1 MNKIFKLAFSLLLS
15 FSVTAAADAMD
26 TVKSA
31 MHNMTQ
37 SLQCIEGRLPAK
49 LCIGD
54 QFTAFRVGTA
64 RARPALLEV
73 FKAPDKQQMI
83 VAFFS
88 GLEVQIGLAESAL
101 KAKNNIGFQ
110 EAISGIHSI
119 MDAGH
124 SVFAKQ

>member
-1 MNKIFKLAFSLLLS
+1 MNKIANLAFSLSLTFSLL
-15 FSVTAAADAMD
+15 AAADAMD
-26 TVKSA
+26 TLKSA

-49 LCIGD
+49 LCVGD
-54 QFTAFRVGTA
+54 QFVAFRAGTA

-73 FKAPDKQQMI
+73 FKTPDKQQMI
-83 VAFFS
+83 VGFFS
-88 GLEVQIGLAESAL
+88 GLDVQIGLAESAL
-101 KAKNNIGFQ
+101 KDKNNLAFK
-110 EAISGIHSI
+110 EAISGIHTI